1 MLPPNN
7 RGSIRAM
14 IMALSCDGEKIDTT
28 DTSRRKCT
36 VVYMRMMGARVRR
49 KEDPRLITGS
59 STYVDDI
66 RPQDLGHVGLLRS
79 IYGHAK
85 INHIDTSAAKAL
97 EGVIAVYTG
106 DEFKRFSGPMPHGG
120 GEGGGGPKGMV
131 GIDTWPLATDVV
143 RHVGQALA
151 VVVATD
157 RYIARDALDL
167 IVVDYEPLPLIVDME
182 DALKDDAPQ
191 IYPEVPNNIAFKWNK
206 IEGEP
211 DDAFAN
217 ADVVVSQKMNN
228 QRVAGIPMEGRAVL
242 AQPDALSGGLI
253 VQTSTQNPHS
263 VRQQIAKCLKMSEL
277 DIRVIAP
284 EVGGGFGVKISSYP
298 EEMIVATL
306 ARQLKQP
313 IKWME
318 SRGENLAAT
327 HHGRAQQTTIELA
340 AKQDGTITGLRLRVL
355 TDVGAYPR
363 AAGVAM
369 STSLLIAGV
378 YALKHVDLEI
388 KAVYTNTMPTGA
400 YRGAGRPEAA
410 YYIERIVAV
419 LAAELGMD
427 PVALRRKNFIQPDEF
442 PYKTPTGATYDSG
455 DYEKP
460 LAVALK
466 TVDYDG
472 LRAEQLR
479 LRKEGRY
486 MGIGLATFTEIC
498 GFGPFDSAS
507 VRVEPSGQVT
517 VATGISPHGQGQET
531 TFAQIVA
538 DKLGV
543 SMDDVFVVHGD
554 TARTPAGQGT
564 MGSRGLVV
572 GGSALV
578 MGLNQITDKVRK
590 IVAHKLEADVA
601 DIDFD
606 NGKFGVKGSPE
617 GALNLKEIARI
628 AYSGSV
634 PAEIGTGLEA
644 TEFFAPP
651 GTTFPFGADI
661 VSVEVIPDTGE
672 VKILRYV
679 AVDDCGTVISPL
691 LVDGQVHGGLA
702 QGIGQALWE
711 EVVYDEDGQL
721 ITGSLMDYA
730 IPRAQ
735 DFPMFELS
743 RTETPSPLN
752 PLGAKGIGELA
763 TIGSTPAIVNAVVD
777 ALSPFGITHLDM
789 PLRPQRIWAAIAAA
803 KQPVAAD

>member
-1 MLPPNN
+1 M
-7 RGSIRAM
+7 
-14 IMALSCDGEKIDTT
+14 
-28 DTSRRKCT
+28 
-36 VVYMRMMGARVRR
+36 VYMRMMGARVRR

-66 RPQDLGHVGLLRS
+66 RPQDLGHVAILRS

-85 INHIDTSAAKAL
+85 INHIDTSAARAHP
-97 EGVIAVYTG
+97 GVIAVYTG
-106 DEFKRFSGPMPHGG
+106 AEFKGFTGPMPHGG
-120 GEGGGGPKGMV
+120 GEGGGGPKGMA
-131 GIDTWPLATDVV
+131 GIETWPLAIDVV
-143 RHVGQALA
+143 RHVGQAIA
-151 VVVATD
+151 VIVAED

-167 IVVDYEPLPLIVDME
+167 IAVDYEPLPIVVDME
-182 DALKDDAPQ
+182 AALEPGAPQ
-191 IYPEVPNNIAFKWNK
+191 LYAEVPGNVAFTWNK
-206 IEGEP
+206 VEGEP
-211 DDAFAN
+211 DKAFEQAE
-217 ADVVVSQKMNN
+217 VVVSQKMNN
-228 QRVAGIPMEGRAVL
+228 QRVAGIPMEPRAVL

-263 VRQQIAKCLKMSEL
+263 VRQQIAKCLDISPL
-277 DIRVIAP
+277 DVRVIAP

-306 ARQLKQP
+306 ARQLRRP

-318 SRGENLAAT
+318 SRGENLQAT
-327 HHGRAQQTTIELA
+327 HHGRAQQTEIALA
-340 AKQDGTITGLRLRVL
+340 AKRDGTITGLRLRVL

-363 AAGVAM
+363 AAGVSM
-369 STSLLIAGV
+369 STGLLIAGV
-378 YALKHVDLEI
+378 YAFRHVDLEI

-410 YYIERIVAV
+410 YYIERIVDV
-419 LAAELGMD
+419 LAAELGLD
-427 PVALRRKNFIQPDEF
+427 PVELRRKNFIQPDAF
-442 PYKTPTGATYDSG
+442 PYETPTGATYDSG

-460 LAVALK
+460 LAVALE
-466 TVDYDG
+466 TADYAG
-472 LRAEQLR
+472 LRAEQAR

-486 MGIGLATFTEIC
+486 LGIGVATFTEIC

-507 VRVEPSGQVT
+507 VRVEPTGQVT

-578 MGLNQITDKVRK
+578 MGLNQITEKVKK

-601 DIDFD
+601 DIDFAG
-606 NGKFGVKGSPE
+606 GKFGVRGAPE
-617 GALNLKEIARI
+617 GALTLKEIAKI

-644 TEFFAPP
+644 AEFFAPP

-661 VSVEVIPDTGE
+661 VSVEVLPDTGE

-711 EVVYDEDGQL
+711 EVVYDDDGQL

-735 DFPMFELS
+735 DFPIFETA

-777 ALSPFGITHLDM
+777 ALSPFGIRHIDM
-789 PLRPQRIWAAIAAA
+789 PLRPQRIWAAIGAADS
-803 KQPVAAD
+803 PVAAD